1 MVFVEI
7 VIIVVDLGN
16 SCIIEIFVDL
26 YIKY

>member
-7 VIIVVDLGN
+7 VIIVVDLVN